1 MCLKLPGGQRAEG
14 RAEDV
19 MGAWQNWIF
28 PRNCLKSKRKT
39 FSSILRRSDVEFSTH
54 TGPVLSFS
62 LAFLTLSIFK
72 GRFTNFISSGSAWVE
87 NLPLGPLKI
96 RNIDFFIIFLTGP
109 RLKKYFCTIGLFAW
123 ASQGSIFRFSTDLLH
138 KKNSCARLPYLIWT
152 IHDSLESLKVLR
164 SRKNKIKL
172 KMAPSGEKKS
182 KLVENLHF
190 PAGTCQY
197 TTKC

>member
-1 MCLKLPGGQRAEG
+1 
-14 RAEDV
+14 

-96 RNIDFFIIFLTGP
+96 RKIDFFIIFAQSDCLLEPRRDRFFDFRLTC
-109 RLKKYFCTIGLFAW
+109 CT
-123 ASQGSIFRFSTDLLH
+123 

-152 IHDSLESLKVLR
+152 IHDLLESLKVLP
-164 SRKNKIKL
+164 SRKNKITL

-182 KLVENLHF
+182 KLVENLHSLAEF
-190 PAGTCQY
+190 CFLF
-197 TTKC
+197 